1 MGCPLYGV
9 PAICGVRHRGVF
21 YMGCPLY
28 GVSAIKRCPLYG
40 MSSIWDVLYMGFP
53 L

>member
-1 MGCPLYGV
+1 MGCPLFG
-9 PAICGVRHRGVF
+9 GVR

-28 GVSAIKRCPLYG
+28 GVSV
-40 MSSIWDVLYMGFP
+40 IWGVRNMGCQ